1 MPSPS
6 LRLIPLI
13 LRVGLGF
20 VWIYEGL
27 VPKFLVSP
35 GQEVEIVARSHLVPF
50 DARAFVT
57 GLGVVEVILGLALW
71 MGLCVKWVAAVQ
83 LFLLIAFTLGL
94 AVNVSRSCLWTRLGG
109 VSKNVGLMAATLCLY
124 LLS

>member
-6 LRLIPLI
+6 VRLIPLI

-27 VPKFLVSP
+27 IPKFFFSP
-35 GQEVEIVARSHLVPF
+35 NQEIEIVARSHLVPF
-50 DARAFVT
+50 DARAFVL

-71 MGLCVKWVAAVQ
+71 IGVGVKWVAAVQ
-83 LFLLIAFTLGL
+83 LALLVVFTLSLAATSPQFLLDP
-94 AVNVSRSCLWTRLGG
+94 LGG
-109 VSKNVGLMAATLCLY
+109 ISKNVGLMAATLCLY

>member
-6 LRLIPLI
+6 IRLIPLI

-50 DARAFVT
+50 DARAFVM

-83 LFLLIAFTLGL
+83 LVLLIAFTLGL
-94 AVNVSRSCLWTRLGG
+94 TVTSPELLVDPLGG

>member
-6 LRLIPLI
+6 IRLIPLI

-20 VWIYEGL
+20 VWVYEGL

-35 GQEVEIVARSHLVPF
+35 ARGVELVARSHLVPF
-50 DARAFVT
+50 DPHTFVA

-71 MGLCVKWVAAVQ
+71 MGLGVKWVAAIQ
-83 LFLLIAFTLGL
+83 LVLLIAFTLGL
-94 AVNVSRSCLWTRLGG
+94 AVTSPQLLVEPLGG
-109 VSKNVGLMAATLCLY
+109 VTKNVGLMAATLCLY

>member
-35 GQEVEIVARSHLVPF
+35 AQEVEFVARSHLVPF

-83 LFLLIAFTLGL
+83 LVLLIVFTLSLAATSPQFLLDP
-94 AVNVSRSCLWTRLGG
+94 LGG
-109 VSKNVGLMAATLCLY
+109 ISKNVGLIAATVCLY
-124 LLS
+124 LVS

>member
-35 GQEVEIVARSHLVPF
+35 AQEVEIVARSHLVPF

-71 MGLCVKWVAAVQ
+71 MGLCVKWVTAVQ
-83 LFLLIAFTLGL
+83 LFLLMVFTLSL
-94 AVNVSRSCLWTRLGG
+94 AATAPQFLLDPLGG
-109 VSKNVGLMAATLCLY
+109 ISKNVGLIAATVCLY